1 MHQLRDDAVWTH
13 FIGVLLITNASSVRN
28 QAWGCINADIKESLT
43 VTFHG
48 GTETGTDLS
57 LCHLLRI
64 FHLCSIAQYSPWV
77 GYVGRARQDAVRT
90 ARDIGTACGRQ
101 VGPSQPALAQELAQ
115 PAQSGQRPLLQRT
128 LHHTMRRICRAHVGL
143 HICRRSRLQVG
154 SARLDCMLEARR
166 PFLLSDPNFF
176 LNLTVTAPVTALRLT
191 APLDGSRPHGSVQ
204 KDHTFVSLVAA
215 ANVAPC
221 DG

>member
-1 MHQLRDDAVWTH
+1 M
-13 FIGVLLITNASSVRN
+13 
-28 QAWGCINADIKESLT
+28 
-43 VTFHG
+43 TFHG

-154 SARLDCMLEARR
+154 SARLDCMLEAGQ
-166 PFLLSDPNFF
+166 PLLGSYPQKQMKFTAWAMSF
-176 LNLTVTAPVTALRLT
+176 HAAECRTV
-191 APLDGSRPHGSVQ
+191 
-204 KDHTFVSLVAA
+204 
-215 ANVAPC
+215 
-221 DG
+221 

>member
-1 MHQLRDDAVWTH
+1 M
-13 FIGVLLITNASSVRN
+13 
-28 QAWGCINADIKESLT
+28 
-43 VTFHG
+43 TFHG

-57 LCHLLRI
+57 LCHFLRT
-64 FHLCSIAQYSPWV
+64 FHLCSIAQYLPWV

-154 SARLDCMLEARR
+154 SARLDCMPEAQQ
-166 PFLLSDPNFF
+166 PFLLSDPKKKI
-176 LNLTVTAPVTALRLT
+176 LAWAMSLHAAECRTV
-191 APLDGSRPHGSVQ
+191 
-204 KDHTFVSLVAA
+204 
-215 ANVAPC
+215 
-221 DG
+221 

>member
-1 MHQLRDDAVWTH
+1 M
-13 FIGVLLITNASSVRN
+13 
-28 QAWGCINADIKESLT
+28 
-43 VTFHG
+43 TFHG

-101 VGPSQPALAQELAQ
+101 VAPSQLALARELAQ

-154 SARLDCMLEARR
+154 SARLDCMLEAGQ
-166 PFLLSDPNFF
+166 PLLGSYPQKQMKFTAWAMLF
-176 LNLTVTAPVTALRLT
+176 HAAECRTV
-191 APLDGSRPHGSVQ
+191 
-204 KDHTFVSLVAA
+204 
-215 ANVAPC
+215 
-221 DG
+221 

>member
-1 MHQLRDDAVWTH
+1 M
-13 FIGVLLITNASSVRN
+13 
-28 QAWGCINADIKESLT
+28 
-43 VTFHG
+43 TFHG

-154 SARLDCMLEARR
+154 SARPDCMLEARR

-176 LNLTVTAPVTALRLT
+176 LNLTVTAPCHCPPAHGSSRRLT
-191 APLDGSRPHGSVQ
+191 ASRLRTKGSHFCVLGRGGECRTV
-204 KDHTFVSLVAA
+204 
-215 ANVAPC
+215 
-221 DG
+221 